1 MSGQMTRD
9 PGAPVVV
16 RVNQLNLC
24 VLVDL
29 GGTSVA
35 FGHLLPCCTSLP
47 HPAMRSDT

>member
-16 RVNQLNLC
+16 RVNQLDLC
-24 VLVDL
+24 LLVDL

-35 FGHLLPCCTSLP
+35 FGYLLLCCTSLP
-47 HPAMRSDT
+47 HHAMRSET